1 MKLSP
6 SILSADFANL
16 ERDIR
21 EVEKS
26 GVEMLHIDVMDGH
39 FVPNI
44 TIGPIVLQSIRKITD
59 LQLDVHLMISNPGQ
73 YVNSFIEAGADI
85 LTIHAEADFH
95 MNKTLSSIRE
105 SGIKAGISINPST
118 PLIMIEEVADL
129 LDLLL
134 IMSVNPGFG
143 GQSFIE
149 HSINKINKASLLR
162 KSRGLDFLI
171 EVDGGIKPENA
182 ASVLQAGA
190 DILVAGSAI
199 FKGKQISENIR
210 LFNES
215 AHIVVAP

>member
-59 LQLDVHLMISNPGQ
+59 LELDVHLMISNPGQ
-73 YVNSFIEAGADI
+73 YVKDFIEAGADI
-85 LTIHAEADFH
+85 LTIHAEADCH
-95 MNKTLSSIRE
+95 MHRTLSSIRE
-105 SGIKAGISINPST
+105 SGIKSGLSLNPST
-118 PLIMIEEVADL
+118 PLVMIEEVAEL

-143 GQSFIE
+143 GQSFIKQ
-149 HSINKINKASLLR
+149 SLKKINMASLLR
-162 KSRGLDFLI
+162 KNRGLNFLI

>member
-21 EVEKS
+21 AVEKS

-44 TIGPIVLQSIRKITD
+44 TIGPVVLQAIRKITD
-59 LQLDVHLMISNPGQ
+59 LELDVHLMISNPSQ
-73 YVNSFIEAGADI
+73 YINDFVEAGADI

-95 MNKTLSSIRE
+95 MHRTLSRIRE
-105 SGIKAGISINPST
+105 SGIKSGISINPATS
-118 PLIMIEEVADL
+118 LSAVVEILDL
-129 LDLLL
+129 LDLIL

-143 GQSFIE
+143 GQRFIE
-149 HSINKINKASLLR
+149 KSLEKVYAASQLR
-162 KSRGLDFLI
+162 KSFGLDFLI

-182 ASVLQAGA
+182 ARVLQAGA

>member
-6 SILSADFANL
+6 SVLSADFANL

-26 GVEMLHIDVMDGH
+26 GIEMLHIDVMDGH

-59 LQLDVHLMISNPGQ
+59 LELDVHLMISNPGQ
-73 YVNSFIEAGADI
+73 YINDFIEAGADI
-85 LTIHAEADFH
+85 LTIHAEADCH
-95 MNKTLSSIRE
+95 MHKTLSSIRE
-105 SGIKAGISINPST
+105 SGIKSGVSINPST
-118 PLIMIEEVADL
+118 PLFMIEEVADL

-149 HSINKINKASLLR
+149 HSLKKIEKASLLR
-162 KSRGLDFLI
+162 KSSGLDFLI

-182 ASVLQAGA
+182 ARVLRAGA

-210 LFNES
+210 LFKES
-215 AHIVVAP
+215 ANIVVAP

>member
-6 SILSADFANL
+6 SILSADFVNL

-26 GVEMLHIDVMDGH
+26 GVKMLHIDVMDGH

-44 TIGPIVLQSIRKITD
+44 TIGPVVLQSIRKITD
-59 LQLDVHLMISNPGQ
+59 LELDVHLMISNPSQ
-73 YVNSFIEAGADI
+73 YMNDFIEAGADI
-85 LTIHAEADFH
+85 LTIHAEADCH
-95 MNKTLSSIRE
+95 MHRTLSSIKA
-105 SGIKAGISINPST
+105 SGIKSGISINPST
-118 PLIMIEEVADL
+118 PLVMIEEVAHL
-129 LDLLL
+129 MDLLL

-149 HSINKINKASLLR
+149 HSLKKINEASLLR
-162 KSRGLDFLI
+162 KNLGLDFLI

-182 ASVLQAGA
+182 ARVLHSGA

-210 LFNES
+210 LLNES
-215 AHIVVAP
+215 ARIVVTS